1 MAVDIAPENARLD
14 GFTIHSFGAV
24 QTGSVSPEPHQLG
37 DWTVAGFARSPSY
50 DVGEQAKFC
59 VNGPAVQIDIYR
71 VGYYAGAGFKIVDT
85 IVNTPTTQPEAIVIP
100 NTNGATSCSNWAVTA
115 TWNIPTNATSGY
127 YLAAVRSVGANA
139 PNAFYI
145 TFIVRD
151 DAAEADIIFK
161 ASDATWGAAYNH
173 YGTPSAINSG
183 KNVYGSGQGIGAIQN
198 RSLAVSYH
206 RPVLT
211 RGGVDQT
218 YWWNAEL
225 PMIRW
230 LERNGYKVKYV
241 TCVDLDK
248 QGEALLEKGKIFLSI
263 GHDEYWSRNMR
274 DAVENWRDAG
284 PNHSIFMSGNEV
296 FWKTRYVYNGDESV
310 MVCYKDTMPGPTA
323 SHPSH
328 LPGQA
333 IDPVEWTG
341 TWKDTR
347 WPGRRPE
354 WLLTG
359 TDFRM
364 NGVHDHDATII
375 SNPYGG
381 HKVWDATSLTTG
393 PITIQKIIGMEA
405 DAYRPTQPDGSFAL
419 LAAYTR
425 DISPYKAD
433 DNGENYNQSGD
444 LNWGVVS
451 QRYDSGAVTV
461 GFGTCQWSWALDST
475 HDRGVSVVSTPAQQ
489 MTVTLLRDLGATP
502 ETPQVNVQ
510 LLTPNS
516 LDVYGL
522 IPGFDD
528 NVTDEDSNILLGDG
542 SMLTASLGDGTP
554 LRLSLISQNE

>member
-1 MAVDIAPENARLD
+1 
-14 GFTIHSFGAV
+14 
-24 QTGSVSPEPHQLG
+24 
-37 DWTVAGFARSPSY
+37 
-50 DVGEQAKFC
+50 
-59 VNGPAVQIDIYR
+59 
-71 VGYYAGAGFKIVDT
+71 
-85 IVNTPTTQPEAIVIP
+85 
-100 NTNGATSCSNWAVTA
+100 
-115 TWNIPTNATSGY
+115 
-127 YLAAVRSVGANA
+127 
-139 PNAFYI
+139 
-145 TFIVRD
+145 
-151 DAAEADIIFK
+151 
-161 ASDATWGAAYNH
+161 
-173 YGTPSAINSG
+173 
-183 KNVYGSGQGIGAIQN
+183 
-198 RSLAVSYH
+198 
-206 RPVLT
+206 
-211 RGGVDQT
+211 
-218 YWWNAEL
+218 
-225 PMIRW
+225 
-230 LERNGYKVKYV
+230 
-241 TCVDLDK
+241 
-248 QGEALLEKGKIFLSI
+248 
-263 GHDEYWSRNMR
+263 
-274 DAVENWRDAG
+274 
-284 PNHSIFMSGNEV
+284 
-296 FWKTRYVYNGDESV
+296 
-310 MVCYKDTMPGPTA
+310 
-323 SHPSH
+323 
-328 LPGQA
+328 
-333 IDPVEWTG
+333 
-341 TWKDTR
+341 
-347 WPGRRPE
+347 
-354 WLLTG
+354 
-359 TDFRM
+359 M

-522 IPGFDD
+522 IPGSDD